1 MTADSGCLGS
11 PRETTYRVTIEENKD
26 ISLVIA
32 DSGHPSS
39 NRETAQRLRGNR
51 SGKRA
56 PDCQRGD
63 KLHGLYSVN

>member
-1 MTADSGCLGS
+1 MTADSGYPSS
-11 PRETTYRVTIEENKD
+11 PRETTHRVTIAENKD

-32 DSGHPSS
+32 DSEHPSS
-39 NRETAQRLRGNR
+39 NREKAQRLRGNM

-63 KLHGLYSVN
+63 KCHGLYSVN

>member
-1 MTADSGCLGS
+1 MTVASVFPS
-11 PRETTYRVTIEENKD
+11 STRETAHRVTTAVNKD
-26 ISLVIA
+26 ISLMTAASVQL
-32 DSGHPSS
+32 SS

-63 KLHGLYSVN
+63 